1 MGPLA
6 PKKVRGEERQE
17 REQGR
22 AQPVRRAPLSRK
34 AQAIAGRR
42 QYSSTLF
49 FKKEEQRA
57 FLERCQDGRAMALTA
72 TALSR
77 RIQDRAAAVNRPG

>member
-1 MGPLA
+1 MEPLA
-6 PKKVRGEERQE
+6 PKKVHGEDRQE

-22 AQPVRRAPLSRK
+22 AQLIRRAPPSRK

-42 QYSSTLF
+42 QYSSTLV

-72 TALSR
+72 CPK
-77 RIQDRAAAVNRPG
+77 RAGYRSVPPNSG